1 MLHFLA
7 ANADDATAIPSS
19 APDLDMDLLPNLDLD
34 LLRGHVLNCNVP
46 AVLSILSTKTQEEAA
61 GLVNASCCPVE
72 LYTPLYLAAQ
82 TNHVEMVR
90 CLLSL
95 CGAAVEPNRSDADGV
110 SPLHIACYLGN
121 LPLVKSLVETGG
133 ADVLQ
138 PSGIGSTPVLMAAT
152 SGSSGSLPVIKY
164 LVEERLA
171 SLTTENSDGLT
182 PIQACSSQGSLEAL
196 QYLVEDCGVAA
207 DGPDADG
214 DTPLTNAAM
223 AGHLDMVK
231 YLVKDC
237 QARVDWENGSG
248 ATPLFFA
255 AMNGRIDVVKFL
267 AVEGRADLN
276 KTCPNP
282 ATGGF
287 STPYHI
293 ASLNRQHSVTD
304 FLNRRTLSVPRLAVL
319 AAVGRA
325 RSLED
330 ETSTQGDEKISP
342 LLLRLSLSP
351 SDMVR
356 AICEFLGEVGED
368 ADDDE
373 IRQVTDA
380 DRDHDD
386 GGESGGE
393 WDSDSDGEGDH
404 DTWEEE
410 SERGES
416 YEDDMVVDHVVR

>member
-1 MLHFLA
+1 MSLVLA
-7 ANADDATAIPSS
+7 AAADAPADASS
-19 APDLDMDLLPNLDLD
+19 VSNVDLD
-34 LLRGHVLNCNVP
+34 LLREHVANCDVP
-46 AVLSILSTKTQEEAA
+46 AVLSVLSGKTQEDAA
-61 GLVNASCCPVE
+61 SLVNASCCPVE

-90 CLLSL
+90 CLLDR
-95 CGAAVEPNRSDADGV
+95 GGPAVEPNRSDADGV
-110 SPLHIACYLGN
+110 SPLHIASYLGN
-121 LPLVKSLVETGG
+121 LPLVQSLVETGG

-138 PSGIGSTPVLMAAT
+138 PTGIGSTPVLMAAT
-152 SGSSGSLPVIKY
+152 SGSLPVIKY

-171 SLTTENSDGLT
+171 SPTCVNSDGLT
-182 PIQACSSQGSLEAL
+182 PIQACSSQGSLEVL
-196 QYLVEDCGVAA
+196 RYLVEDCGVAP
-207 DGPDADG
+207 DGPDTDG
-214 DTPLTNAAM
+214 DTPLTNSAM
-223 AGHLDMVK
+223 AGHLDMVR
-231 YLVKDC
+231 YLVKDVTHKDGK
-237 QARVDWENGSG
+237 AKVDWENVSG

-267 AVEGRADLN
+267 VVEALADL
-276 KTCPNP
+276 KKSGPNP

-319 AAVGRA
+319 SAVNRA

-330 ETSTQGDEKISP
+330 GTTTQGAEKISP

-373 IRQVTDA
+373 IQRVTDT
-380 DRDHDD
+380 DRDYNDE
-386 GGESGGE
+386 GG
-393 WDSDSDGEGDH
+393 SDGEGD
-404 DTWEEE
+404 WE
-410 SERGES
+410 GES
-416 YEDDMVVDHVVR
+416 DGEGDWEGESDGGEGYADMVED